1 MVSEEDY
8 EDEWQDDEWNEN
20 YDGYWADDQTWNEGY
35 WAYDDSYYMDEYGYF
50 QKKGKGKGKGKK
62 GKKGKDDDG
71 KGESQEMEKASR
83 TMFNLRPHQLLPYRI
98 NKLNKLIIL
107 LQLQALVM
115 VSFHLE
121 HLTHYVLMLQ
131 RQSLHVLM
139 F

>member
-8 EDEWQDDEWNEN
+8 EDEWQEDEWNEN

-50 QKKGKGKGKGKK
+50 QRKGKGKGKGKK

-71 KGESQEMEKASR
+71 KGGKPGDGKGK
-83 TMFNLRPHQLLPYRI
+83 LRPHQLLPYRI

-107 LQLQALVM
+107 LQLQVLVM

-121 HLTHYVLMLQ
+121 QLNQHVLMLQ
-131 RQSLHVLM
+131 RQSQLVLM